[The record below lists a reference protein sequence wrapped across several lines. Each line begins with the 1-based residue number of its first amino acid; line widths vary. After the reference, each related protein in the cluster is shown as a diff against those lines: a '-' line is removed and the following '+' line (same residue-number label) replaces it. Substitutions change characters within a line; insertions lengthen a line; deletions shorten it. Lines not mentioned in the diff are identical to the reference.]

1 MMKEKLEILCA
12 KYNLT
17 ASSLA
22 KALGVE
28 ASAISHIRSG
38 RNKPSYDFVVKILRA
53 FPDVNPDWLLLD
65 GEEFLRTGA
74 SSSSSIAPLFSE
86 FGATAETAIVEDR
99 KNIEISS
106 GFEESKNVISDKNQT
121 FQNGGKQPKRVIV
134 LYTDGSFES
143 YDAGE

>member
-1 MMKEKLEILCA
+1 MKEKLEILCT

-22 KALGVE
+22 KVLGVE

-53 FPDVNPDWLLLD
+53 FPDINPDWLLLD
-65 GEEFLRTGA
+65 GEDLLRSGA
-74 SSSSSIAPLFSE
+74 STTPTSAHLFSD
-86 FGATAETAIVEDR
+86 FDVAAETPRCDEE
-99 KNIEISS
+99 KNIETSAS
-106 GFEESKNVISDKNQT
+106 FVDQKNVATDKKISLNI
-121 FQNGGKQPKRVIV
+121 GGKHPKRVIV

>member
-1 MMKEKLEILCA
+1 MKDKLDFLCS

-65 GEEFLRTGA
+65 GEEFMRTGE
-74 SSSSSIAPLFSE
+74 SSAAPSSPLFSE
-86 FGATAETAIVEDR
+86 FGTAAEVSSFEPV
-99 KNIEISS
+99 KNIEISRS
-106 GFEESKNVISDKNQT
+106 SAESKNGDVSKNLFSKIGDKEL
-121 FQNGGKQPKRVIV
+121 KRVIV

-143 YDAGE
+143 YDPCE

>member
-1 MMKEKLEILCA
+1 MKEKLEILCS

-22 KALGVE
+22 KVLGVE

-53 FPDVNPDWLLLD
+53 FPDVSPDWLLLD

-74 SSSSSIAPLFSE
+74 SSAAPTTQLFSDLDSNIE
-86 FGATAETAIVEDR
+86 APRVEEK
-99 KNIEISS
+99 KNIEMSS
-106 GFEESKNVISDKNQT
+106 TFVGVKNEQVDK
-121 FQNGGKQPKRVIV
+121 KQLSRFGLKEAKRVIV

>member
-1 MMKEKLEILCA
+1 MKEKLEILCA

-65 GEEFLRTGA
+65 GEEFLRTGV
-74 SSSSSIAPLFSE
+74 SSTSPLFPE
-86 FGATAETAIVEDR
+86 FGTAAEVSNVEAQ
-99 KNIEISS
+99 KNIEISAS
-106 GFEESKNVISDKNQT
+106 SSEEKNVSTDKKLYSSIS
-121 FQNGGKQPKRVIV
+121 GKQAKRVIV

-143 YDAGE
+143 YDPGE

>member
-1 MMKEKLEILCA
+1 MKEKLEILCS
-12 KYNLT
+12 KYDLT

-65 GEEFLRTGA
+65 GEEFSRGGSNSTTPTT
-74 SSSSSIAPLFSE
+74 PLFSNFDVVSDVTTSE
-86 FGATAETAIVEDR
+86 QK
-99 KNIEISS
+99 KNIEISPS
-106 GFEESKNVISDKNQT
+106 FADNKNVVADKISRVSNEA
-121 FQNGGKQPKRVIV
+121 KQPKRVIV

-143 YDAGE
+143 YDASQL

>member
-1 MMKEKLEILCA
+1 MKEKLEILCA

-17 ASSLA
+17 PSSLA

-65 GEEFLRTGA
+65 GEEFLRTGLL
-74 SSSSSIAPLFSE
+74 SSSSATPLFPE
-86 FGATAETAIVEDR
+86 IGAAVETSSVDEK
-99 KNIEISS
+99 KNMEISATLA
-106 GFEESKNVISDKNQT
+106 EQKNGTTDKKLSPQI
-121 FQNGGKQPKRVIV
+121 GGKQAKRVIV

-143 YDAGE
+143 YDPGE

>member
-1 MMKEKLEILCA
+1 MKEKLEILCS

-65 GEEFLRTGA
+65 GVEFSRTGA
-74 SSSSSIAPLFSE
+74 PDAPSSAQLFSD
-86 FGATAETAIVEDR
+86 FGAAVETPRFEAK
-99 KNIEISS
+99 KNIEIS
-106 GFEESKNVISDKNQT
+106 ESFAELKSEPVIKNSISKI
-121 FQNGGKQPKRVIV
+121 GAKEAKRVIV

-143 YDAGE
+143 YDVSE

>member
-1 MMKEKLEILCA
+1 MKEKLEFLCA

-17 ASSLA
+17 PSSLA

-38 RNKPSYDFVVKILRA
+38 RNKPSYDFVVKVLRA

-65 GEEFLRTGA
+65 GEEFLRSGISLPSPLSMDFGA
-74 SSSSSIAPLFSE
+74 SV
-86 FGATAETAIVEDR
+86 ETPVVEEK
-99 KNIEISS
+99 KNIETSA
-106 GFEESKNVISDKNQT
+106 GFSDEKNVAIDKKLSL
-121 FQNGGKQPKRVIV
+121 QNGRKEAKRVIV

-143 YDAGE
+143 YAPGE

>member
-1 MMKEKLEILCA
+1 MKEKLEILCA

-65 GEEFLRTGA
+65 GEEFLRSGA
-74 SSSSSIAPLFSE
+74 SSDSSSTPLFPE
-86 FGATAETAIVEDR
+86 FGTAVEMPVVEEK
-99 KNIEISS
+99 KNMEISVA
-106 GFEESKNVISDKNQT
+106 FAEQKNGVTDKKLSS
-121 FQNGGKQPKRVIV
+121 QNGGKEPKRVIV

-143 YDAGE
+143 YGLSE

>member
-1 MMKEKLEILCA
+1 MKEKLEILCS

-22 KALGVE
+22 KVLGVE

-53 FPDVNPDWLLLD
+53 FPDVSPDWLLLD
-65 GEEFLRTGA
+65 GEDLLRSGA
-74 SSSSSIAPLFSE
+74 ATSTSGAELFSDFDPVADTPQSDE
-86 FGATAETAIVEDR
+86 PKNTPSSATFVEQ
-99 KNIEISS
+99 
-106 GFEESKNVISDKNQT
+106 KNVAIDKKLSVN
-121 FQNGGKQPKRVIV
+121 FGGKQPKRVIV

>member
-1 MMKEKLEILCA
+1 MKEKLEFLCA

-17 ASSLA
+17 PSSLA

-38 RNKPSYDFVVKILRA
+38 RNKPSYDFVVKVLRA

-65 GEEFLRTGA
+65 GEEFLRTGV
-74 SSSSSIAPLFSE
+74 SSTTPLLSE
-86 FGATAETAIVEDR
+86 FGTTVETPVIEEK
-99 KNIEISS
+99 KNIEISAS
-106 GFEESKNVISDKNQT
+106 FSEEKNISVDKKFSLQI
-121 FQNGGKQPKRVIV
+121 GGKQAKRVIV

-143 YDAGE
+143 YDPGE

>member
-1 MMKEKLEILCA
+1 MKEKLEILCS
-12 KYNLT
+12 KYDLT

-53 FPDVNPDWLLLD
+53 FPDVDPDWLLLD
-65 GEEFLRTGA
+65 GEEFSRSG
-74 SSSSSIAPLFSE
+74 SSSTPRTAPLFSNFDVVSDE
-86 FGATAETAIVEDR
+86 SASEQK
-99 KNIEISS
+99 KNIEISAS
-106 GFEESKNVISDKNQT
+106 FADNKNVAADKIVRAS
-121 FQNGGKQPKRVIV
+121 NGTKQPKRVIV

-143 YDAGE
+143 YDASQL

>member
-1 MMKEKLEILCA
+1 MKEKLEILCS

-65 GEEFLRTGA
+65 GDEMLRTGQSSLSSAA
-74 SSSSSIAPLFSE
+74 SLFSD
-86 FGATAETAIVEDR
+86 FDVTVEAPR
-99 KNIEISS
+99 FEEKKNIEISE
-106 GFEESKNVISDKNQT
+106 GFAESKNVSTDKK
-121 FQNGGKQPKRVIV
+121 FSQNIGGKQAKRVIV

>member
-65 GEEFLRTGA
+65 GEEFLRTGEKMI
-74 SSSSSIAPLFSE
+74 SPTTPLFPE
-86 FGATAETAIVEDR
+86 FGAADDVSSVDDR
-99 KNIEISS
+99 NNIEISS
-106 GFEESKNVISDKNQT
+106 SLAESKNVPTDKK
-121 FQNGGKQPKRVIV
+121 FFPKIGGKELKRVIV
-134 LYTDGSFES
+134 LYSDGSFES
-143 YDAGE
+143 YDACE

>member
-1 MMKEKLEILCA
+1 MKEKLEILCS

-65 GEEFLRTGA
+65 GDEFLRTGA
-74 SSSSSIAPLFSE
+74 SAESTITPLFPE
-86 FGATAETAIVEDR
+86 FGASADAPSVER
-99 KNIEISS
+99 RENIEMSQS
-106 GFEESKNVISDKNQT
+106 FAEPKNVTTDKKL
-121 FQNGGKQPKRVIV
+121 FSKIGGKEAKRVIV

>member
-1 MMKEKLEILCA
+1 MKEKLEILCT

-65 GEEFLRTGA
+65 GEEFLRSGA
-74 SSSSSIAPLFSE
+74 SADASSTNLFSDFDAAVE
-86 FGATAETAIVEDR
+86 APRFGEK
-99 KNIEISS
+99 KNIEISAS
-106 GFEESKNVISDKNQT
+106 SPESKNVIADKKLSVAI
-121 FQNGGKQPKRVIV
+121 GSKQAKRVIV

>member
-1 MMKEKLEILCA
+1 MKEKLEILCA

-38 RNKPSYDFVVKILRA
+38 RNKPSYDFVVKVLRA
-53 FPDVNPDWLLLD
+53 FPDVSPDWLLLD
-65 GEEFLRTGA
+65 GEEFLRTGV
-74 SSSSSIAPLFSE
+74 SSTSPLSPE
-86 FGATAETAIVEDR
+86 FGAAAEVSNVEAQ
-99 KNIEISS
+99 KNIEISAS
-106 GFEESKNVISDKNQT
+106 SSEEKNVSTDKKLYSSI
-121 FQNGGKQPKRVIV
+121 GGKQAKRVIV

-143 YDAGE
+143 YDPGE

>member
-1 MMKEKLEILCA
+1 MKEKLEILCA

-22 KALGVE
+22 KVLGVE

-53 FPDVNPDWLLLD
+53 FPDVSPDWLLLD
-65 GEEFLRTGA
+65 GEEFSRTGEFEG
-74 SSSSSIAPLFSE
+74 SSSTSPFPE
-86 FGATAETAIVEDR
+86 FGSSVEMSSSVED
-99 KNIEISS
+99 KNIEISTTFDS
-106 GFEESKNVISDKNQT
+106 SKNVDINKKL
-121 FQNGGKQPKRVIV
+121 FPRIGGKEAKRVIV

-143 YDAGE
+143 YDPCE

>member
-1 MMKEKLEILCA
+1 MKDKLDILCS

-65 GEEFLRTGA
+65 GEEFMRTGE
-74 SSSSSIAPLFSE
+74 SSITPSSPLFPE
-86 FGATAETAIVEDR
+86 FGAASSFEPV
-99 KNIEISS
+99 KNIEISQS
-106 GFEESKNVISDKNQT
+106 SAELKNGDVGKNLFSKI
-121 FQNGGKQPKRVIV
+121 GGKELKRVIV
-134 LYTDGSFES
+134 LYADGSFES
-143 YDAGE
+143 YDPCE

>member
-1 MMKEKLEILCA
+1 MKEKLEILCS

-65 GEEFLRTGA
+65 GEKFLRTGA
-74 SSSSSIAPLFSE
+74 TSATPAAPLFSD
-86 FGATAETAIVEDR
+86 FDSSAETPSQDEE
-99 KNIEISS
+99 KNIEISA
-106 GFEESKNVISDKNQT
+106 GLAESKNVASDKKLSSQI
-121 FQNGGKQPKRVIV
+121 GLKVPKRVIV
-134 LYTDGSFES
+134 LYADGSFES
-143 YDAGE
+143 FDAGQ

>member
-1 MMKEKLEILCA
+1 MKEKLEFLCA

-17 ASSLA
+17 PSSLA

-38 RNKPSYDFVVKILRA
+38 RNKPSYDFVVKVLRA

-65 GEEFLRTGA
+65 GEEFLRTGV
-74 SSSSSIAPLFSE
+74 SSTTPLFSE
-86 FGATAETAIVEDR
+86 FGATVEKPVIEEK
-99 KNIEISS
+99 KNIEISAS
-106 GFEESKNVISDKNQT
+106 FSEEKNISVDKKFSLQI
-121 FQNGGKQPKRVIV
+121 GGKQAKRVIV

-143 YDAGE
+143 YDPGE

>member
-1 MMKEKLEILCA
+1 MKEKLEILCA

-74 SSSSSIAPLFSE
+74 PSYPAATPLFSDFGAEVDAPLFE
-86 FGATAETAIVEDR
+86 QP
-99 KNIEISS
+99 KNIEISAS
-106 GFEESKNVISDKNQT
+106 SVEPKNENIDKKLSNQ
-121 FQNGGKQPKRVIV
+121 NCAKQPRRVIV

-143 YDAGE
+143 YDAKE

>member
-1 MMKEKLEILCA
+1 MKEKLEILCS

-65 GEEFLRTGA
+65 GEEFSRGGSNSATPTT
-74 SSSSSIAPLFSE
+74 PLFSNFDVVSDVTTSE
-86 FGATAETAIVEDR
+86 QK
-99 KNIEISS
+99 KNIEISPS
-106 GFEESKNVISDKNQT
+106 FVDNKNVVADKISKVSNDAKR
-121 FQNGGKQPKRVIV
+121 PKRVIV

-143 YDAGE
+143 YDASQL

>member
-1 MMKEKLEILCA
+1 MKEKLEFLCA

-17 ASSLA
+17 PSSLA

-38 RNKPSYDFVVKILRA
+38 RNKPSYDFVVKVLRA

-65 GEEFLRTGA
+65 GEEFLRTGVL
-74 SSSSSIAPLFSE
+74 STTPLFSE
-86 FGATAETAIVEDR
+86 FGATVETPVIEEK
-99 KNIEISS
+99 KNIEISAS
-106 GFEESKNVISDKNQT
+106 FSEEKNISVDKKSSLQI
-121 FQNGGKQPKRVIV
+121 GGKQAKRVIV

-143 YDAGE
+143 YDPGE